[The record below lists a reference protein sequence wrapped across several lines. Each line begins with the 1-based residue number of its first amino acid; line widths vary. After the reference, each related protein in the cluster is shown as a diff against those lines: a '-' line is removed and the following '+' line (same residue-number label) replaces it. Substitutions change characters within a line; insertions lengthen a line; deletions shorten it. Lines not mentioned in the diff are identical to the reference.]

1 MNISYGYKIVY
12 FMHFIEMNGLE
23 AFCNYNGI
31 HGTISL
37 LMNKNSTPYYKSEY
51 KYKGVVLEDL
61 V

>member
-23 AFCNYNGI
+23 AFCNSNGI
-31 HGTISL
+31 LGTISL
-37 LMNKNSTPYYKSEY
+37 LMNKNSTPYC
-51 KYKGVVLEDL
+51 KYKGAVLED

>member
-23 AFCNYNGI
+23 ASV
-31 HGTISL
+31 TITGFSL
-37 LMNKNSTPYYKSEY
+37 LMNKNSTPYC
-51 KYKGVVLEDL
+51 KYKGAVLED